1 VQRTTQ
7 RRKKASADLTEMIK
21 MKISNRIKAWLCFSP
36 VIIANIVMVYHTPEL
51 LLLYGVVIM
60 FAVVAGLMYK
70 GISYLNDGD

>member
-21 MKISNRIKAWLCFSP
+21 MKISNIIKAWLCFSP
-36 VIIANIVMVYHTPEL
+36 VIIGNIVMVYYTPEL
-51 LLLYGVVIM
+51 LLLCGVVIM
-60 FAVVAGLMYK
+60 FTVVAGLMCK